1 MNERKI
7 DLKNLDS
14 LLFGWSDNSLIASV
28 TDWIQW
34 FNDQIEWDLL
44 KINWIDVD
52 LSKSFLSNKAGT

>member
-14 LLFGWSDNSLIASV
+14 LLFGWSDISLIASV

>member
-52 LSKSFLSNKAGT
+52 LSTSFLSNKAET